1 MADLKAL
8 VRDPDFQKLSW
19 QDRHDVMSQLD
30 PDYAALPPEGQA
42 EVMNGLKAQPY
53 WKGATK
59 AQAAPAKQAPAKQE
73 KLPATSGSILPR
85 AMLGAE
91 DVNRS
96 GVQQAQDITQAPRIE
111 RPLMEYQQPDT
122 LTALQQGANHEAVD
136 LNATAAQT
144 PDAPGPLGTGTMMP
158 SHVSRGPL
166 SAARQRMD
174 TRGFGIDPSAT
185 AARQQLTPI
194 ANIIKHPAGAA
205 ISGAMGVAKGVTL
218 GLASPFV
225 DNATEAM
232 PSVGL
237 IPSKLAEGAGEFA
250 GVVAPWEGI
259 AGAVG
264 HIFGLG
270 NETRIGRVAAQ
281 AATGGIVGGEIAQNE
296 GRDAAEESAIGG
308 VSAGVITRGIE
319 VPGEIANSD
328 WWRKLT
334 VKERGIITQSL
345 DDIKAGLK
353 AQGWDDSKIA
363 NKMAYIDKDTYQ
375 EALKNRMSVE
385 GYEAPTEEQ
394 RAADMAKDLEKNPRK
409 KAAREAASRKEAE
422 AQSAEPSPEAQPQE
436 RAPLPTDDRQAKY
449 EAELKKR
456 RGIITDDQKPGE
468 GSGAGPAAQEDT
480 SNATEEPSSSGGARS
495 GAQQD
500 QGSVQEGDGEA
511 PAGGAAADGE
521 GAGTATARP
530 ATARRDEI
538 AQKYADA
545 LGQPEAKDFHRS
557 FADSILNGDAAGLKY
572 LSNGLNDKGKK
583 VFTAVTGAKLPRG
596 QAKTWDAIQDW
607 AKSQEV
613 ANGKKAEVSGQEETA
628 RTGVDAAN
636 GNGER
641 LAGERLP
648 DSGVQGGATG
658 KEPAIIGSDGKD
670 AVTPGVSDQHDT
682 ASTGH
687 GPLESTGATSQV
699 QAAGEGSNGRAP
711 GASSGTPVATG
722 PDQRPEHQALQL
734 RGDGAVKPGQSNPT
748 GTDKRDGRAVLE
760 APPAPTEPVTVQ
772 TGSMDGKKIPAPAA
786 PGSIGKNGSSQ
797 NIALDKSD
805 AAIAA
810 KNYEEADKW
819 LAKADEIQAQWEKLK
834 GEDEYVR
841 DPEQVNQEGRGSSG
855 DIEQPD
861 SEAVL
866 DDDQGGS
873 GETAR
878 TDSVDVPAG
887 RQTSIKNAVTES
899 EEEGGPIPRDGGFT
913 HQSLVD
919 IGRNKVENDPLYN
932 IRDRARKIAS
942 NPLEPTNIEDY
953 SALLYDKVRLLK
965 QGDALRELR
974 IAAVAANDPREI
986 ARTRQAVAVIEDDFE
1001 ANRQATVIA
1010 GRWGFS
1016 AHGHLRQT
1024 YVDDDYQVIP
1034 MVNTAE
1040 MITGKKLDT
1049 EANLRTIIEKQAE
1062 EIARTKKA
1070 FQDAVEK
1077 SELEKQ
1083 QRGVQR
1089 IKNDEATAPA
1099 SRRRAKREVSREQ
1112 NDQAFKSLASKLR
1125 DVLSP
1130 YRLNMNFDPEAVA
1143 VLTDMMRLRIANGTT
1158 KAADIIDDIY
1168 DELHGDYAI
1177 EKRDIADALSGYG
1190 KQFAMSQEELDV
1202 TSREVKRQLR
1212 LMSALEDAEAGI
1224 IPGQSGLK
1232 HDKQTEEVRRL
1243 REKVKQAMKA
1253 SGIDNKSTLDPE
1265 SQWKTSL
1272 DAVKTRLRN
1281 RRTDVKRQIDAKK
1294 RDPVKKT
1301 GIKYDQDALAL
1312 QEEVNH
1318 LNEMLDAIDSKPGIS
1333 AQRRIEMVINSQD
1346 KSIENLER
1354 QIAKGDVASKAK
1366 VTGVETQEIAK
1377 RRAKLDILRKTRDQ
1391 MRKDAL
1397 PPKVPKTEAEKEAI
1411 YNKAYRTRL
1420 EKMKATLDEKR
1431 ANGDYEKSA
1440 RKVHQLEES
1449 TKQAKADYEKSK
1461 QKWDTMRRQLERE
1474 NRGTVEKIADTALG
1488 LQRFAILT
1496 SSGII
1501 VKILAVAA
1509 YLRPL
1514 ESMTEG
1520 LASEVNRRMPFLS
1533 LISEGA
1539 PRHGSGISVRGEAA
1553 GLVQLFKR
1561 ETYRNAWQRLLHGKD
1576 DIQIRVGG
1584 DKNSE
1589 HYQSWGGSAWDKTE
1603 YVLGVAG
1610 RGHSALKA
1618 ITYTPEFYRSLQYY
1632 YEAAI
1637 KNKLDTSSFEV
1648 NAMIEISAE
1657 AEANRAQLMG
1667 DNFISSWV
1675 RQGMRMLRQKGPGG
1689 HLAAAGFKSIYP
1701 VATVATNFT
1710 GELLSYIPPIGA
1722 GKTLAMIAKGY
1733 WKLGKIDKASEYLT
1747 YALYK
1752 KAVESMTE
1760 EEMEYAA
1767 KSANFGLVGSVL
1779 AFLFITGYFG
1789 CEHFGGFHRK
1799 GEKPRGPHELKPGEV
1814 RVDGISFPAHMFHS
1828 KAFGVIQAYATVGH
1842 VVKIMSKHEADRPK
1856 SEHTTTGAK
1865 VAEGATKAA
1874 WGMLDQVPYIGQT
1887 GRYYNEAQSWEG
1899 MKAVT
1904 RHLVESIIIPIP
1916 VQNYAHDHDKA
1927 GEVVI
1932 PRKGGI
1938 SADIPG
1944 MRKSLPVDMNKV
1956 KRMQLDQLAEI
1967 MEHGPGSVKDQVFPE
1982 FRKKFRNSHG
1992 LSDEDKERYLNI
2004 ISEGE

>member
-1 MADLKAL
+1 M
-8 VRDPDFQKLSW
+8 
-19 QDRHDVMSQLD
+19 
-30 PDYAALPPEGQA
+30 
-42 EVMNGLKAQPY
+42 
-53 WKGATK
+53 
-59 AQAAPAKQAPAKQE
+59 
-73 KLPATSGSILPR
+73 
-85 AMLGAE
+85 
-91 DVNRS
+91 
-96 GVQQAQDITQAPRIE
+96 
-111 RPLMEYQQPDT
+111 
-122 LTALQQGANHEAVD
+122 
-136 LNATAAQT
+136 
-144 PDAPGPLGTGTMMP
+144 
-158 SHVSRGPL
+158 
-166 SAARQRMD
+166 
-174 TRGFGIDPSAT
+174 
-185 AARQQLTPI
+185 
-194 ANIIKHPAGAA
+194 
-205 ISGAMGVAKGVTL
+205 
-218 GLASPFV
+218 
-225 DNATEAM
+225 
-232 PSVGL
+232 
-237 IPSKLAEGAGEFA
+237 
-250 GVVAPWEGI
+250 
-259 AGAVG
+259 
-264 HIFGLG
+264 
-270 NETRIGRVAAQ
+270 
-281 AATGGIVGGEIAQNE
+281 
-296 GRDAAEESAIGG
+296 
-308 VSAGVITRGIE
+308 
-319 VPGEIANSD
+319 
-328 WWRKLT
+328 
-334 VKERGIITQSL
+334 
-345 DDIKAGLK
+345 
-353 AQGWDDSKIA
+353 
-363 NKMAYIDKDTYQ
+363 
-375 EALKNRMSVE
+375 
-385 GYEAPTEEQ
+385 
-394 RAADMAKDLEKNPRK
+394 
-409 KAAREAASRKEAE
+409 
-422 AQSAEPSPEAQPQE
+422 
-436 RAPLPTDDRQAKY
+436 
-449 EAELKKR
+449 
-456 RGIITDDQKPGE
+456 
-468 GSGAGPAAQEDT
+468 
-480 SNATEEPSSSGGARS
+480 
-495 GAQQD
+495 
-500 QGSVQEGDGEA
+500 QEGDGEA

-648 DSGVQGGATG
+648 DSGVQGGATV

-786 PGSIGKNGSSQ
+786 PGSIGKQGKRSTKGTFTLDSTGLQQAYEALWKLARAGKEALPHLETIARATFQEGARTWQEFAKSMKQKLGELWDRFKGMVHDVYQRVQRLIGSETGRIARILGNEIGTVSPDLQ
-797 NIALDKSD
+797 RDFAQRHNIALDKSD

-819 LAKADEIQAQWEKLK
+819 LAKADEIQAQWKKLK

-866 DDDQGGS
+866 GDDQGGS

-1130 YRLNMNFDPEAVA
+1130 YRLSMNFNSEAAA
-1143 VLTDMMRLRIANGTT
+1143 VLTDMMRLRIANGVT

-1190 KQFAMSQEELDV
+1190 KQFTMSQEELDV

-1301 GIKYDQDALAL
+1301 GIKYDQEALAL

-1333 AQRRIEMVINSQD
+1333 AQRRIEMVINSLD
-1346 KSIENLER
+1346 KSIANLER
-1354 QIAKGDVASKAK
+1354 QIATGDEASKAKVTGVETQEIAKRRAKLDILRKTRDQMRKDALPPKVPKTEAEKEAIYNKAYRTRLINRRTDVKRQIAAKKRDPVKKTGIKYDQESLALQEEVNHLNEMLDAIDSKPGISAQRRIEMVINSLDKSIANLERQIATGDEASKAK

-1618 ITYTPEFYRSLQYY
+1618 ITYTPEF
-1632 YEAAI
+1632 
-1637 KNKLDTSSFEV
+1637 N
-1648 NAMIEISAE
+1648 
-1657 AEANRAQLMG
+1657 
-1667 DNFISSWV
+1667 
-1675 RQGMRMLRQKGPGG
+1675 
-1689 HLAAAGFKSIYP
+1689 
-1701 VATVATNFT
+1701 
-1710 GELLSYIPPIGA
+1710 
-1722 GKTLAMIAKGY
+1722 
-1733 WKLGKIDKASEYLT
+1733 
-1747 YALYK
+1747 
-1752 KAVESMTE
+1752 
-1760 EEMEYAA
+1760 
-1767 KSANFGLVGSVL
+1767 
-1779 AFLFITGYFG
+1779 
-1789 CEHFGGFHRK
+1789 
-1799 GEKPRGPHELKPGEV
+1799 
-1814 RVDGISFPAHMFHS
+1814 S
-1828 KAFGVIQAYATVGH
+1828 KF
-1842 VVKIMSKHEADRPK
+1842 
-1856 SEHTTTGAK
+1856 
-1865 VAEGATKAA
+1865 
-1874 WGMLDQVPYIGQT
+1874 
-1887 GRYYNEAQSWEG
+1887 
-1899 MKAVT
+1899 
-1904 RHLVESIIIPIP
+1904 
-1916 VQNYAHDHDKA
+1916 
-1927 GEVVI
+1927 
-1932 PRKGGI
+1932 
-1938 SADIPG
+1938 
-1944 MRKSLPVDMNKV
+1944 
-1956 KRMQLDQLAEI
+1956 
-1967 MEHGPGSVKDQVFPE
+1967 
-1982 FRKKFRNSHG
+1982 
-1992 LSDEDKERYLNI
+1992 
-2004 ISEGE
+2004 